1 MNDDEVLRSVE
12 AFLHLDAELL
22 DEWRLEEWVDL
33 FDVDGRYEVPS
44 TTSPASDADTAQFL
58 VADDYERLLGRVHR
72 LQSANAHAERPRSRL
87 SHQVT
92 NIRVERGPNHISA
105 RADGTTWRFRLG
117 ESDCYVVRYRH
128 HLVERAGGLRFGVRR
143 VEIVN
148 ERLAPGG
155 RLSFI
160 L

>member
-1 MNDDEVLRSVE
+1 MNDDVLLRSVE

-22 DEWRLEEWVDL
+22 DEWRLDEWVDL
-33 FDVDGRYEVPS
+33 FDADGRYEVPS
-44 TTSPASDADTAQFL
+44 TTSPASDAATAQFL
-58 VADDYERLLGRVHR
+58 VADDHERLVGRIHR

-87 SHQVT
+87 SHQIA
-92 NIRVERGPNHISA
+92 NIRAERGPDYISA

-117 ESDCYVVRYRH
+117 QSDCYVVRYRH
-128 HLVERAGGLRFGVRR
+128 RLTEGVGGLRFGVRR